1 MNLITRDELRAKLNR
16 GERFKLVMT
25 LPARAHISKRIPT
38 SLHFD
43 SVDEALAAL
52 DPGEEIVIYCAG
64 DPCASSIRAYYLLE
78 RAGYTHVRRY
88 PGGIADWEDAG
99 YPLKFG

>member
-1 MNLITRDELRAKLNR
+1 VADTLAR

-25 LPARAHISKRIPT
+25 LPARAQISKRIPR

-88 PGGIADWEDAG
+88 PGDIAGENAG
-99 YPLKFG
+99 YPLKLS